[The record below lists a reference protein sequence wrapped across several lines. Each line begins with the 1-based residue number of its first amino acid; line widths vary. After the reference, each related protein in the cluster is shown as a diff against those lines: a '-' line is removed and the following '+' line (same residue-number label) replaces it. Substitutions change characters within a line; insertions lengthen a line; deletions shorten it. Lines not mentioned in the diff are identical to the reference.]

1 MKSIIPHNLTG
12 KSLFDYLVKNE
23 GLIFH
28 AKKSTIKRGDGIYAA
43 PMYVDDK
50 GNLISKAELDQVT
63 LDANRIKV
71 AVVIN
76 TTNWLDSHGDVHIPG
91 LWKKSLSDN
100 KRTGFYL
107 LKSHGREFE
116 DVIADGCAGA
126 TKKLTWKE
134 VGVNLEGTTE
144 ALVFNGIV
152 EKDRNEYMFDQY
164 RKGYVKKHSVGM
176 RYIKMVTCINHD
188 DYPVQK
194 ENWDKYIQVV
204 ANKDEAEADG
214 YFWAILEAQCIE
226 GSSVLF
232 GSNPIT
238 PTMEVVDI
246 QGKTDSA
253 DDTKGQPPL
262 GTEKQPSP
270 FDLSRAIKEVKIIV

>member
-1 MKSIIPHNLTG
+1 MKSIIPHSLTG
-12 KSLFDYLVKNE
+12 KALFDYLVKNE

-28 AKKSTIKRGDGIYAA
+28 AKKSTIKKGDGIFSM

-50 GNLISKAELDQVT
+50 GNLVSKAEMEQVALDP
-63 LDANRIKV
+63 NRIKV
-71 AVVIN
+71 SVVIN

-91 LWKKSLSDN
+91 LWKKSISDN

-107 LKSHGREFE
+107 LKTHGREFE
-116 DVIADGCAGA
+116 DVIAESCAGA
-126 TKKLTWKE
+126 TKNMGWRE
-134 VGVNLEGTTE
+134 VGVDLPGSTE
-144 ALVFNGIV
+144 ALVFVGIV
-152 EKDRNEYMFDQY
+152 EKERNEYMFDQY

-176 RYIKMVTCINHD
+176 RYIKMVTCINDD

-194 ENWDKYIQVV
+194 ENWDKYIEMV

-226 GSSVLF
+226 GSAVLF
-232 GSNPIT
+232 GSNPVT
-238 PTMEVVDI
+238 PTMEVVDM
-246 QGKTDSA
+246 QGKTDSEE
-253 DDTKGQPPL
+253 DTKSQPPA
-262 GTEKQPSP
+262 GTGNEPSP